1 MACNSLC
8 QWRDNT
14 LVQSPTFSLDMLS
27 LLPMISA
34 ILSLLSGLESMAVKQ
49 SRAWSKKT
57 LILYQHRF
65 LSNSVLVLSKFKK
78 YIYFINSEP
87 YNVIQQVTPPPTTRH
102 FNAGSHSP
110 LETHSVMWKHKSCQN
125 VSRFSHT
132 ISANPCLKKKY
143 NNNSTKQ
150 FPWQH
155 RCKECNKVYLI
166 YSYLIRFI
174 TINMIQKTYSLNIH
188 TYIYIYIYIQK
199 FVARFFKE
207 NNTFI

>member
-1 MACNSLC
+1 
-8 QWRDNT
+8 
-14 LVQSPTFSLDMLS
+14 MLS

-65 LSNSVLVLSKFKK
+65 LSNSVLVLSKFNLNLK

-87 YNVIQQVTPPPTTRH
+87 YNLIQQVNPPPPPPPPTTMRH

-110 LETHSVMWKHKSCQN
+110 LEKHSVMWKHKSCQN

-132 ISANPCLKKKY
+132 ISANPCRKKKKKT
-143 NNNSTKQ
+143 NSTKQ
-150 FPWQH
+150 FPSQH
-155 RCKECNKVYLI
+155 RCKEYLI

-174 TINMIQKTYSLNIH
+174 YLIYNHKYDTKNI
-188 TYIYIYIYIQK
+188 
-199 FVARFFKE
+199 
-207 NNTFI
+207 